1 MQGKSKI
8 NSKIKKHRTQKLFLF
23 QNSILEFKFFLE
35 KKKNRSSS
43 HIFGE
48 TMERVPLLVPLN
60 GPLLGKRFEL
70 LEDQVLMI
78 GRESA
83 CDIHIDDSK
92 VSRNH
97 ATIQLRNSSVWIKDS
112 GSRNGVFIGEKRV
125 VRPTELKEGGV
136 MFIEEYEFKLEI
148 VEIEPDDPSIVR
160 SVKRPMEELDTKTS
174 DNKTV
179 VLALV
184 ILIIAMAIFWFGS
197 K

>member
-1 MQGKSKI
+1 
-8 NSKIKKHRTQKLFLF
+8 
-23 QNSILEFKFFLE
+23 
-35 KKKNRSSS
+35 
-43 HIFGE
+43 
-48 TMERVPLLVPLN
+48 MERVPLLVPQN
-60 GPLLGKRFEL
+60 GLLLGKRFEL
-70 LEDQVLMI
+70 LEDQELMI
-78 GRESA
+78 GRESS
-83 CDIHIDDSK
+83 CDIHIEDSK

-97 ATIQLRNSSVWIKDS
+97 ATIRLHNSSVWVKDS

-160 SVKRPMEELDTKTS
+160 SVKRPLEELGTKTS
-174 DNKTV
+174 DNKTL

-184 ILIIAMAIFWFGS
+184 ILIIAMGIFWFGS